1 MLETGKNQNIDS
13 MLTEKNNLDTS
24 GKALFYYQPTD
35 AGKPK
40 NKLLRVALL
49 NSYLE
54 GQSHLI
60 EVGNNTILTGRNS
73 AGKTTLMGAIVPFFG
88 TKLSSISKKSEVH
101 KSFVDFYLPC
111 ANSYIVYEY
120 LREGKKKCVFVRNN
134 SGIQVFNF
142 IDSSGVD
149 SIKVNFW
156 RPNNGALDRSFLL
169 TDAKP
174 FLIPISDLVK
184 GNYTIRCQFWKDSE
198 TYVQEEAITIKG

>member
-1 MLETGKNQNIDS
+1 MNWGKW
-13 MLTEKNNLDTS
+13 
-24 GKALFYYQPTD
+24 
-35 AGKPK
+35 
-40 NKLLRVALL
+40 
-49 NSYLE
+49 
-54 GQSHLI
+54 LI
-60 EVGNNTILTGRNS
+60 VVMTVFIAFIVTLVTIL
-73 AGKTTLMGAIVPFFG
+73 
-88 TKLSSISKKSEVH
+88 ISQDVDLVNDNYYKSEQ
-101 KSFVDFYLPC
+101 
-111 ANSYIVYEY
+111 VYQLEIDA
-120 LREGKKKCVFVRNN
+120 LKNGLTKDKFEVSEVSN
-134 SGIQVFNF
+134 QLVFNF